1 MKLKDKVA
9 IVTGSGRGIGEAI
22 AKKLA
27 SEGASIMIDDVRIED
42 ADRVAQEIKSQG
54 GNAIPFKAG
63 VNNRKEV
70 QDLVN
75 TTLKL
80 FKAIHIL
87 VNNAGTT
94 RHKPLLELTE
104 EDWDIVLD
112 VDLKGVFNCT
122 QAVLKHMMA
131 QHYGKIVN
139 ISSLAG
145 VGGGNPAPGDDA
157 AAKAGASGNYAAAKA
172 GVVALTKVTARE
184 AGPYGINVNCVAP
197 GLIVTPLTYERRGKE
212 GGDKLIE
219 QRKNVAVLGRVGTPE
234 DVANLVLF
242 LVCDDSSYMSGQII
256 RVDGGRTDLM

>member
-1 MKLKDKVA
+1 MKLKGKVA

-27 SEGASIMIDDVRIED
+27 SEGASIVVDDVRIEE
-42 ADRVAQEIKSQG
+42 ANRVAQEIKQRG
-54 GNAIPFKAG
+54 GNAIASKAS
-63 VNNRKEV
+63 VNNRNEF
-70 QDLVN
+70 QNLVD

-80 FKAIHIL
+80 FNAIHIL
-87 VNNAGTT
+87 VNNAAIT

-131 QHYGKIVN
+131 QRYGKIVN

-145 VGGGNPAPGDDA
+145 VGGGNPPPGDDA
-157 AAKAGASGNYAAAKA
+157 VAKAGASGNYAAAKA